1 MLEQRSAAAKVAR
14 LVGQLV
20 GSTVVSTADCSV
32 SMWSDSQWNRRTA
45 WRRADQSVLH
55 SAGWLAAQTVEMTA
69 AWLVQQKAV
78 LRDPRTVVLLA
89 EKLVE
94 NSVGPKAHWLAGST
108 VVPMEHSMAA
118 HSAPSMAD
126 WRAERKEGLM
136 AESME

>member
-1 MLEQRSAAAKVAR
+1 MEQRSAAAKVAR

-78 LRDPRTVVLLA
+78 MRDPRTVAQLA
-89 EKLVE
+89 EKSAE
-94 NSVGPKAHWLAGST
+94 SSVGP
-108 VVPMEHSMAA
+108 
-118 HSAPSMAD
+118 
-126 WRAERKEGLM
+126 
-136 AESME
+136 